1 MGPVTARRPGIAD
14 CLTLGNAMCGLAA
27 IVAVTGL
34 GPFAAAEPADRYRVA
49 ALLVIAGTV
58 LDMVDG
64 MAARRWGGTP
74 LGPLLDGLADGVTFG
89 VAPVVAVLAVP
100 RTATSAEWATLA
112 AGGGVYA
119 IAALVRLADYAATR
133 SAERGF
139 RGLPTTSAS
148 IAALALGV
156 LTTSPTVL
164 AIGLA
169 VLGALMLELDGVP
182 GRCPVR
188 RVPAPGL
195 GRRRLRTLRS
205 GRRPSLRGARPGRPL
220 PGGAAQY
227 AGTRGIFDGSPP
239 MMLVTLRDM
248 QWRARRIVIGLAA
261 TSLVLAIA
269 ALLGALHDGFLD
281 ETDRTIAFF
290 GGDTWVIPA
299 GVSGPFTS
307 NSPMPQAWADRLR
320 GEAGPQTVTP
330 VAIFRHAIQGR
341 GDGLTD
347 VNVIAYAPNG
357 VVVPHIEQGRSP
369 TAPGEA
375 AVDVQLGA
383 ALGDVITLAGRQLV
397 VVGEVRGLTYNGG
410 TPTVLIT
417 L

>member
-49 ALLVIAGTV
+49 ALLIIAGTV

-100 RTATSAEWATLA
+100 STATSAAEWATLA

-133 SAERGF
+133 SSERGF

-169 VLGALMLELDGVP
+169 VLGALMLSSM
-182 GRCPVR
+182 
-188 RVPAPGL
+188 AY
-195 GRRRLRTLRS
+195 
-205 GRRPSLRGARPGRPL
+205 
-220 PGGAAQY
+220 PGGARFVAFLLP
-227 AGTRGIFDGSPP
+227 AWAVGVCALFG
-239 MMLVTLRDM
+239 LVDVRVC
-248 QWRARRIVIGLAA
+248 AV
-261 TSLVLAIA
+261 LVLVV
-269 ALLGALHDGFLD
+269 LCL
-281 ETDRTIAFF
+281 
-290 GGDTWVIPA
+290 
-299 GVSGPFTS
+299 
-307 NSPMPQAWADRLR
+307 
-320 GEAGPQTVTP
+320 
-330 VAIFRHAIQGR
+330 
-341 GDGLTD
+341 
-347 VNVIAYAPNG
+347 
-357 VVVPHIEQGRSP
+357 VVPLSTR
-369 TAPGEA
+369 
-375 AVDVQLGA
+375 VRGA
-383 ALGDVITLAGRQLV
+383 ASTGRH
-397 VVGEVRGLTYNGG
+397 
-410 TPTVLIT
+410 P
-417 L
+417 